1 MIAMKFRMAAV
12 LLCFVVF
19 GASAQGKKKQSD
31 IDRLFAMM
39 QGRYSSEAQSKA
51 DTTYLNITLRMTP
64 IWPGKGRYL
73 YVEQAMAGREDKPYR
88 VRIYKLEQRGR
99 DFVSEIY
106 TLKNEKSWIG
116 KWRTPEAFSALN
128 EDDLELKPGCEV
140 VLRKLGRDYFAGKT
154 GDASCPSELRGANYA
169 TSEVT
174 ITLGRLVSW
183 DRGFAYNGNQVWGA
197 ENGGYIFD
205 KIYTA
210 E

>member
-1 MIAMKFRMAAV
+1 MKFRIAAV

-31 IDRLFAMM
+31 IDRLFVMM
-39 QGRYSSEAQSKA
+39 QGRYSSEAQSKV

-64 IWPGKGRYL
+64 IWPDKGRYL

-88 VRIYKLEQRGR
+88 IRIYKLEQRGR

-106 TLKNEKSWIG
+106 TLKEEKSWIG
-116 KWRTPEAFSALN
+116 KWRTPEAFSALD

-140 VLRKLGRDYFAGKT
+140 VLRKVGRDHFEGKT
-154 GDASCPSELRGANYA
+154 GDSSCPSELRGANYA

-197 ENGGYIFD
+197 EKGGYIFD
-205 KIYTA
+205 KIYMA